1 MKMKKVRIRSAVPI
15 YMAAAVWLIVG
26 LVAPGML
33 LKAGTLIATILL
45 SAGAYFA
52 GTKIFKDKVIE
63 VREPV
68 STGNVEIDKQIA
80 ESRKSLESLTV
91 YDAKIPDPE
100 ISRQLERMH
109 ASGTAI
115 LDALERNPSQAQQVR
130 RFMNYYLPTLSKI
143 MANYV
148 ILNDS
153 PAKGENI
160 RAAMQS
166 VENSLGMIADAF
178 DKQLDSLYR
187 DQAFDM
193 DAEVTVLE
201 TVLKSEGLA
210 GDRDF
215 ENKTQET
222 GI

>member
-1 MKMKKVRIRSAVPI
+1 MKKKRIRSAIPV
-15 YMAAAVWLIVG
+15 YMAGAVWLIVG
-26 LVAPGML
+26 MIAPGML
-33 LKAGTLIATILL
+33 LKAGTLLLTAAL
-45 SAGAYFA
+45 SAGTYFV
-52 GTKIFKDKVIE
+52 GGRIFKDKIIE

-68 STGNVEIDKQIA
+68 STGNAEIDRQIA
-80 ESRKSLESLTV
+80 ESRKSLETLTV
-91 YDAKIPDPE
+91 YDARIPDPE

-115 LDALERNPSQAQQVR
+115 LDCLERNPAQSTQVR

-201 TVLKSEGLA
+201 TVLKSEGLT
-210 GDRDF
+210 GDSDF
-215 ENKTQET
+215 ENKTQQT
-222 GI
+222 GTA

>member
-1 MKMKKVRIRSAVPI
+1 MKKVRIRSAAPI
-15 YMAAAVWLIVG
+15 YMAAAVWVLVG
-26 LVAPGML
+26 IIRPGML
-33 LKAGTLIATILL
+33 LKMGTLAITILL
-45 SAGAYFA
+45 SAAAYFA

-68 STGNVEIDKQIA
+68 STGNAEIDRQIA
-80 ESRKSLESLTV
+80 ESRKSLDALTM
-91 YDAKIPDPE
+91 YDAKIPDPVV
-100 ISRQLERMH
+100 SKYLERMH
-109 ASGTAI
+109 ASGGAI
-115 LDALERNPSQAQQVR
+115 LDSLERNPAQAPQVR

-148 ILNDS
+148 LLNDS

-160 RAAMQS
+160 RAAMRS

-210 GDRDF
+210 GNRDF
-215 ENKTQET
+215 ENRQQT

>member
-1 MKMKKVRIRSAVPI
+1 MKKVRIRSAAPI
-15 YMAAAVWLIVG
+15 YMAAAVWALVG
-26 LVAPGML
+26 IIRPGML
-33 LKAGTLIATILL
+33 LKMGTLAVTILL
-45 SAGAYFA
+45 SAAAYFA

-68 STGNVEIDKQIA
+68 STGNAEIDRQIA
-80 ESRKSLESLTV
+80 ESRKSLDALTV
-91 YDAKIPDPE
+91 YDAKIPDPAV
-100 ISRQLERMH
+100 SKYLERMH
-109 ASGTAI
+109 ASGSAI
-115 LDALERNPSQAQQVR
+115 LDSLERNPAQAPQVR

-148 ILNDS
+148 LLGDS

-210 GDRDF
+210 GNRDF
-215 ENKTQET
+215 ENRRQT